1 MVLDYTWERREE
13 LIRAEEYE
21 DGKRDGYAEGEKLGA
36 EAMQKKLL
44 QTLMETQKITETE
57 ARKMLHL

>member
-1 MVLDYTWERREE
+1 MDNIEGE
-13 LIRAEEYE
+13 
-21 DGKRDGYAEGEKLGA
+21 KRGRAEGEKLGA

-44 QTLMETQKITETE
+44 QTLMETQKITEAE